1 MLEMFRNAGKSWVA
15 KILLLLL
22 AGSFGVWGIQDIFG
36 GFRATALATVGD
48 QEISDQEFSRSLNQ
62 TLQNIAQQQGQA
74 LTLEDA
80 RKMGLDRTVLNNL
93 VRSAALDAQA
103 SKLKL
108 NISAATI
115 AEDARTNPVFQDST
129 GKFDPVKFG
138 NILKLNGLNEQI
150 YVASEVRNRLRSA
163 ITGSVQRGMKPPN
176 TLVEALY
183 RYRTEQRDAR
193 YFTVAASEADV
204 APPTDDELKKQ
215 YEATPAAYTAP
226 EYRSIAVLKV
236 EPADLA
242 SRISVTSEE
251 LTAGYEKYKLDYFA
265 PEKRTILQLSFPSV
279 DEARKAKERIAAG
292 TDFMAIAKER
302 GATDADITFADKTR
316 KDFLD
321 KTIAEAAF
329 ALKEGEVSDVVS
341 GSLVTALLKATK
353 VTAENQPTLEDVKD
367 KLTQRLQGEKALEE
381 IQTIYDTVENAR
393 NSQTKFED
401 IAKEQSLPFI
411 LIPTASAAGLDPSGK
426 EVDLAQKQVVLKEA
440 YQSDVGVENEALT
453 PGDSYFWYEVR
464 EVIPSKLKPLEAV
477 KEQVRGDVVARKV
490 RDTLRERAEKLAKS
504 LETGMAMETAALEA
518 KATIKTAQGLKRA
531 EASADFDGPAI
542 TALFSVPENG
552 FTWSLE
558 SDGKTAKIMQ
568 SMAVLGTTLDLKSP
582 EAVELTKTLSAAAS
596 NDILQTYLAALQDQ
610 VGASINETLWQ
621 KLSGTSAA
629 LP

>member
-292 TDFMAIAKER
+292 TDFMAASR
-302 GATDADITFADKTR
+302 AALLVGALT
-316 KDFLD
+316 
-321 KTIAEAAF
+321 
-329 ALKEGEVSDVVS
+329 VSDI
-341 GSLVTALLKATK
+341 G
-353 VTAENQPTLEDVKD
+353 P
-367 KLTQRLQGEKALEE
+367 
-381 IQTIYDTVENAR
+381 
-393 NSQTKFED
+393 
-401 IAKEQSLPFI
+401 
-411 LIPTASAAGLDPSGK
+411 
-426 EVDLAQKQVVLKEA
+426 
-440 YQSDVGVENEALT
+440 
-453 PGDSYFWYEVR
+453 
-464 EVIPSKLKPLEAV
+464 
-477 KEQVRGDVVARKV
+477 
-490 RDTLRERAEKLAKS
+490 
-504 LETGMAMETAALEA
+504 AAL
-518 KATIKTAQGLKRA
+518 
-531 EASADFDGPAI
+531 
-542 TALFSVPENG
+542 G
-552 FTWSLE
+552 FTPRS
-558 SDGKTAKIMQ
+558 S
-568 SMAVLGTTLDLKSP
+568 
-582 EAVELTKTLSAAAS
+582 
-596 NDILQTYLAALQDQ
+596 
-610 VGASINETLWQ
+610 
-621 KLSGTSAA
+621 
-629 LP
+629 